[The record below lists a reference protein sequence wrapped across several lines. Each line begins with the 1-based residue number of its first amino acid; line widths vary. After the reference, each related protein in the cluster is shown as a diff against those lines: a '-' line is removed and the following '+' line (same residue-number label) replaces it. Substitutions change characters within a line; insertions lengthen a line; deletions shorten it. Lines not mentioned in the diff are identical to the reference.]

1 MNEENKRVVLDRI
14 REAAK
19 NLEGQL
25 PDSPRHPVG
34 RNPYAHIPKVI
45 KHLCGASYT
54 ELTDE
59 DLPIVLEII
68 EHCEKN
74 PF

>member
-1 MNEENKRVVLDRI
+1 MNEDNRRKILERI
-14 REAAK
+14 REAGK
-19 NLEGQL
+19 NLEGKL
-25 PDSPRHPVG
+25 PKSHKHPQG

-45 KHLCGASYT
+45 KSLCGKSYR
-54 ELTDE
+54 
-59 DLPIVLEII
+59 DLPDDHLDIVLEII

>member
-1 MNEENKRVVLDRI
+1 MNVDNKRIILEHI

-19 NLEGQL
+19 NLDGKL
-25 PDSPRHPVG
+25 PDSPRHPKG

-45 KHLCGASYT
+45 KSLCGMSYT
-54 ELTDE
+54 ELPD
-59 DLPIVLEII
+59 DALELILDII
-68 EHCEKN
+68 EHCENN

>member
-1 MNEENKRVVLDRI
+1 VNEENKRLILERI
-14 REAAK
+14 RETAK
-19 NLEGQL
+19 RLEGKL
-25 PDSPRHPVG
+25 PDSVKHPQG
-34 RNPYAHIPKVI
+34 RNPYAHIPQVI

-54 ELTDE
+54 DLSDD

>member
-1 MNEENKRVVLDRI
+1 MNEQNKRVVLDRI

-19 NLEGQL
+19 NLEGKL
-25 PDSPRHPVG
+25 PDSPQHPVG

-45 KHLCGASYT
+45 KHLCGSSYT
-54 ELTDE
+54 ELSDE

-68 EHCEKN
+68 DHCEKN

>member
-1 MNEENKRVVLDRI
+1 MNKANNELVLERI

-19 NLEGQL
+19 HLEGRL
-25 PDSPRHPVG
+25 PAHYKHPQG

-45 KHLCGASYT
+45 KHLCGMSYK
-54 ELTDE
+54 ELPDE
-59 DLPIVLEII
+59 ALPVVLEII

>member
-1 MNEENKRVVLDRI
+1 MNEENKRLILERI
-14 REAAK
+14 REAALSLK
-19 NLEGQL
+19 GKL
-25 PDSPRHPVG
+25 PPSHKHPQG

-45 KHLCGASYT
+45 KHLCGSSYT
-54 ELTDE
+54 DLSDD

>member
-1 MNEENKRVVLDRI
+1 VNEENKRKVLERI

-19 NLEGQL
+19 TLDGKL
-25 PDSPRHPVG
+25 PPSHKHPKG

-45 KHLCGASYT
+45 KHLCGESYT
-54 ELTDE
+54 ELSDD

-68 EHCEKN
+68 KHCEEN

>member
-1 MNEENKRVVLDRI
+1 MNTENKTLILGRI
-14 REAAK
+14 REAAV
-19 NLEGQL
+19 NLEGKL
-25 PDSPRHPVG
+25 PPSESHPSG

-45 KHLCGASYT
+45 KHLCGMSYT
-54 ELTDE
+54 ELPDE
-59 DLPIVLEII
+59 SLPIVLEII

>member
-1 MNEENKRVVLDRI
+1 MNKENNKLILEHI

-19 NLEGQL
+19 NLEGKL
-25 PDSPRHPVG
+25 PHSDKHPKG

-45 KHLCGASYT
+45 KHLCGTSYT
-54 ELTDE
+54 NLPDE
-59 DLPIVLEII
+59 DLPIVIEII
-68 EHCEKN
+68 KHCEKN

>member
-1 MNEENKRVVLDRI
+1 MNEDNKKQI
-14 REAAK
+14 RERIQEAGK
-19 NLEGQL
+19 RLEGKL
-25 PDSPRHPVG
+25 PEDWRHPNG

-45 KHLCGASYT
+45 KSVLGYSYT
-54 ELTDE
+54 ELKDE
-59 DLPIVLEII
+59 DLDAVLLVI